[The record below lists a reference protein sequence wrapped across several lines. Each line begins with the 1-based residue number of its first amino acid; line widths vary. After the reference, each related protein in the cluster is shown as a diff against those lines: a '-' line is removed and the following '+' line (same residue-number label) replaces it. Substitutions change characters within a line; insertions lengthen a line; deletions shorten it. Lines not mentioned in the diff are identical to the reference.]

1 MTASWPSQTARQLGP
16 IEAARWPFGGSARSP
31 ARPDDPARWLR
42 VAVVDDDPD
51 HRQLVRLYAESLS
64 EWSIE
69 VMEFPDGDQAL
80 SALLAD
86 PVDVVLL
93 DFHLGEASGLEV
105 LTQLR
110 QAGYGRPVVILS
122 GTAAPRTA
130 HELWRAGADDYL
142 EKADLQPD
150 TLARSLRHV
159 LGRWHAEQQV
169 DAAHLAL
176 AESRDHLAAVLDS
189 LRIGV
194 LAVDAQGVTQ
204 FVNRWAT
211 SVFGFDASATIGR
224 RWTESWAVEP
234 ADRAELAAM
243 LARPAAQRER
253 LTVRFAA
260 VGGAR
265 RQVDLE
271 ILDQPGRTGGAIVCA
286 YDMTEIA
293 DLKQALRDRQR
304 FGALVGSSE
313 PMIKVLQLV
322 RDLAAMDTTVLIEG
336 ETGTGKELVARALHE
351 HSTRSRGPFI
361 AVNCG
366 GLAEP
371 LLSSLLF
378 GHRRGAFTG
387 AQADQK
393 GLLEAADGGTLLLD
407 EVGEV
412 TPALQV
418 ALLRVLQERE
428 ITRLGDT
435 VPRKI
440 DVRVL
445 AATHRHL
452 PDLVQ
457 QGLFRQDLLYRLRVA
472 RILVPP
478 LRERRTDIPGL
489 VEAFLTT
496 AAASTGRVVHS
507 VDANALQRLLAHDWP
522 GNVRELKSAV
532 EYAVI
537 HSQRGVIAA
546 SDLPPEVGQLP
557 LPGQIVEGAPLE
569 LPDLRRALLAA
580 RGNRARAAR
589 LLGIGRAT
597 FYRRLAELGL
607 TPQEV
612 LEVVP

>member
-1 MTASWPSQTARQLGP
+1 M
-16 IEAARWPFGGSARSP
+16 
-31 ARPDDPARWLR
+31 
-42 VAVVDDDPD
+42 
-51 HRQLVRLYAESLS
+51 
-64 EWSIE
+64 
-69 VMEFPDGDQAL
+69 
-80 SALLAD
+80 
-86 PVDVVLL
+86 
-93 DFHLGEASGLEV
+93 
-105 LTQLR
+105 
-110 QAGYGRPVVILS
+110 
-122 GTAAPRTA
+122 
-130 HELWRAGADDYL
+130 
-142 EKADLQPD
+142 
-150 TLARSLRHV
+150 
-159 LGRWHAEQQV
+159 
-169 DAAHLAL
+169 
-176 AESRDHLAAVLDS
+176 
-189 LRIGV
+189 
-194 LAVDAQGVTQ
+194 
-204 FVNRWAT
+204 
-211 SVFGFDASATIGR
+211 
-224 RWTESWAVEP
+224 
-234 ADRAELAAM
+234 
-243 LARPAAQRER
+243 
-253 LTVRFAA
+253 
-260 VGGAR
+260 
-265 RQVDLE
+265 DLE
-271 ILDQPGRTGGAIVCA
+271 ILQQPGHSGGAIVCA

-304 FGALVGSSE
+304 LGALVGSSE

-336 ETGTGKELVARALHE
+336 ETGTGKELVARALHD

-472 RILVPP
+472 RIAVPP
-478 LRERRTDIPGL
+478 LRQRRTDIPML

-507 VDANALQRLLAHDWP
+507 VDADALQRLLAHDWP

-537 HSQRGVIAA
+537 HCRRGII
-546 SDLPPEVGQLP
+546 SGHDLPPEVANPAGPPQASDGQ
-557 LPGQIVEGAPLE
+557 PLE
-569 LPDLRRALLAA
+569 PHDLRRALLAA

-607 TPQEV
+607 TPQELMEV
-612 LEVVP
+612 LP